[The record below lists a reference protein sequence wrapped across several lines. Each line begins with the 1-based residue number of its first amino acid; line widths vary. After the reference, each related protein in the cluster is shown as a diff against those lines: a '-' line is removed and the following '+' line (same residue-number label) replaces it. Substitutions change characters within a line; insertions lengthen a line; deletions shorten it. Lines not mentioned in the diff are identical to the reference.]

1 MEYVETMKT
10 LDNLYSEAAE
20 WLKQIRKSGLIAVVY
35 HRDSDGVCSAVM
47 AAKILKHLGCGS
59 VKIVPCDVSTPA
71 VTPALMRSLS
81 ELQPDY
87 LVFVDMAV
95 DQDPNPLVLLKQ
107 KYGTKIIV
115 IDHHP
120 MSMDL
125 NMLDIKHINTRSA
138 DPRGY
143 FPAAYM
149 MYKIA
154 GKLSGELAR
163 DHSWVALVG
172 TIGDHGI
179 DNCPDLVKDFSSAY
193 GRIATTQK
201 DFSQTKYGKASE
213 YIMSAKAS
221 DDDGI
226 ETARIVLDRAINADA
241 FLSAKTLKEW
251 HANMQAVINHMV
263 DNFEKD
269 AELNPN
275 ANIAVYTI
283 KTDRRIESVVASI
296 LSDKFP
302 RMTIV
307 VCRES
312 QERIGCSLR
321 NQKSADVSS
330 LARAS
335 IAGLK
340 DARGGGHP
348 QAAAASV
355 KKSDWA
361 AFKNALINNST
372 KYPAPARK

>member
-1 MEYVETMKT
+1 MIVKT
-10 LDNLYSEAAE
+10 LDSLYIEAAD
-20 WLKQIRKSGLIAVVY
+20 WIKKIRKSGLIVVVY

-47 AAKILKHLGCGS
+47 AAKILKCLGCSS
-59 VKIVPCDVSTPA
+59 VKVIPCDPATPA
-71 VTPALMRSLS
+71 VTPPLMRSLS

-87 LVFVDMAV
+87 LIFVDMAV

-125 NMLDIKHINTRSA
+125 NMLDIKHTNTRSA
-138 DPRGY
+138 DSTAY
-143 FPAAYM
+143 LPASYIM
-149 MYKIA
+149 HKIA
-154 GKLSGELAR
+154 GKISKELAK
-163 DHSWVALVG
+163 DQSWISLIG

-179 DNCPDLVKDFSSAY
+179 ENCQDLVKEFSSVY

-226 ETARIVLDRAINADA
+226 EKARIVLERAMSVDA
-241 FLSAKTLKEW
+241 FLANETMKEW
-251 HANMQAVINHMV
+251 HFGIQAIIDHLVK
-263 DNFEKD
+263 NFEKD
-269 AELNPN
+269 AELHE
-275 ANIAVYTI
+275 NIAIYNI
-283 KTDRRIESVVASI
+283 KTDKRIESVVASI
-296 LSDKFP
+296 ISDKFP

-312 QERIGCSLR
+312 QDRVSCSLR
-321 NQKSADVSS
+321 NQKSADLGGLVKN
-330 LARAS
+330 S

-348 QAAAASV
+348 QAAAASI

-361 AFKNALINNST
+361 AFKNALVNNNLR
-372 KYPAPARK
+372 YPAPAKK

>member
-1 MEYVETMKT
+1 MKT
-10 LDNLYSEAAE
+10 LDSLYIEAAD
-20 WLKQIRKSGLIAVVY
+20 WLKQIRKSGLIVIVY

-47 AAKILKHLGCGS
+47 ATKILKHLGCGS
-59 VKIVPCDVSTPA
+59 VKVIPCDPATPA
-71 VTPALMRSLS
+71 VTPSLLRSLS

-95 DQDPNPLVLLKQ
+95 DQDPNPLVLIKQ
-107 KYGTKIIV
+107 KYGTKVIV

-138 DPRGY
+138 DATAY
-143 FPAAYM
+143 LPASYM

-154 GKLSGELAR
+154 GKTSKELAKGY
-163 DHSWVALVG
+163 SWVSLIG

-179 DNCPDLVKDFSSAY
+179 ENCQDLVKDFSSAY

-226 ETARIVLDRAINADA
+226 EKARIVLERATSVDA
-241 FLSAKTLKEW
+241 FLANETMKGW
-251 HANMQAVINHMV
+251 HFGIQAIIDHLVK
-263 DNFEKD
+263 NFEKD
-269 AELNPN
+269 SELQPN
-275 ANIAVYTI
+275 ANIAIYNI
-283 KTDRRIESVVASI
+283 KTDKRVESVVASI
-296 LSDKFP
+296 ISDKFP
-302 RMTIV
+302 RMTIA

-312 QERIGCSLR
+312 GDRIGCSLR
-321 NQKSADVSS
+321 NQKSADLGGLVKN
-330 LARAS
+330 S

-348 QAAAASV
+348 QAAAASI
-355 KKSDWA
+355 KKSDWIT
-361 AFKNALINNST
+361 FKNALINNNLR
-372 KYPAPARK
+372 YPAPAKK